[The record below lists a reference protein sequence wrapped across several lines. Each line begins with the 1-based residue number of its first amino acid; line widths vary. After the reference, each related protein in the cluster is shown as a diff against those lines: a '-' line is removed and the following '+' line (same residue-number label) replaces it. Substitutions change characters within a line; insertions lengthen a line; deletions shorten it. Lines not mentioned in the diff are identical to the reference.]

1 MLLQRGIHVREPGNP
16 PTRWSDVPK
25 IPVMAATD
33 FEAALAR
40 LTIDDIRGIAR
51 SLEDDTAGD
60 EVDAWRATIAIDR
73 ALRHAHRSRQ
83 AAKAA
88 WDAAQVVQRVAIAQG
103 VELPDV
109 DVTHVAR
116 AAAEVARGLVAGD
129 DVAVEVSKLLVHW
142 FPLVVPR

>member
-1 MLLQRGIHVREPGNP
+1 
-16 PTRWSDVPK
+16 
-25 IPVMAATD
+25 MAATD

-40 LTIDDIRGIAR
+40 LTVDDIRAIAR
-51 SLEDDTAGD
+51 SLDADTAGD

-83 AAKAA
+83 AARAA
-88 WDAAQVVQRVAIAQG
+88 WDAAQVVQRAAIAQG

-129 DVAVEVSKLLVHW
+129 DVAVEVSKLLLHW
-142 FPLVVPR
+142 FPLVVPH